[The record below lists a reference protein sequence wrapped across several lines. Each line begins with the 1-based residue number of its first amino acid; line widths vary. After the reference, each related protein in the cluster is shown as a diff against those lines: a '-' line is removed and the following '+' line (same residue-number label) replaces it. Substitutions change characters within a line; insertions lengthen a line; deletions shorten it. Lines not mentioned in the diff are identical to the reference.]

1 MFLLLLR
8 RRNYNSFDNMK
19 YFLPLFV
26 LTMYGTA
33 LFGQTTLQYDLKE
46 GDIFTI
52 KQDAQQ
58 IITQELDGASHEI
71 TNNINGLLEFKVIG
85 EKDDAYEIQLVFRD
99 LNLKMNSSIQGE
111 LMNVAA
117 KEVIEGDMQSKIFNS
132 LLNSPVQIILA
143 RTGDILEVKGGDSL
157 VSKMADASE
166 LEDEFSL
173 NLMKKSLEKEFGSEA
188 LSNSYKQMTF
198 IYPDTELKI
207 GDTWENE
214 YTGKLT
220 AKNKWTLDDLTDTQA
235 TISGTADVV
244 MDVKEPATTMML
256 SGTQQTLITTNV
268 SSGFIKSMKVE
279 GLSKGTSTVAQMGDQ
294 EIPTTIK
301 STITY
306 ELIKE

>member
-1 MFLLLLR
+1 
-8 RRNYNSFDNMK
+8 MK